1 MPRFAYAARG
11 ADGKNV
17 NGTISAK
24 SSEEAASKLR
34 QKGLSVMELQEKAGF
49 DLAALAA
56 GSVKTQDLV
65 LFTRTF
71 VTMLEA
77 GLPIV
82 QALDILREQQTNKAF
97 QNALAAIKDSVE
109 QGATLAD
116 SMRRQPKVFDDLYCN
131 LVEAGE
137 AGGVLD
143 TVLNRLAVFLEK
155 QAKIVKEV
163 KGAMTY
169 PIISLIIAFA
179 CVAIM
184 LVKVIPTFEK
194 MFADMGRELPGLTV
208 MVINLSHWM
217 QDNLWTVLGII
228 AGFIVF
234 FKIITLFEQ
243 VNYVLDFV
251 KLKIPLIGNLIHKTA
266 LTRFNQT
273 LGTLLASGVPIVD
286 SLQICKGVVGNRIIA
301 QDVDLAIEG
310 IREGKPFVEPLSESK
325 YFPQMMIQMVE
336 VGESTGRLDQML
348 ERVSAFY
355 EEQVE
360 AAVEAIT
367 SAIEPLM
374 MVFLGGIVGTLLGA
388 MYLPIFSLAGGG

>member
-11 ADGKNV
+11 ADGKSV
-17 NGTISAK
+17 SGSISAK

-34 QKGLSVMELQEKAGF
+34 QKGLSVTELEEKPAF

-82 QALDILREQQTNKAF
+82 QALDILRDQQTNKLF
-97 QNALAAIKDSVE
+97 KNALQSIKDSVE

-143 TVLNRLAVFLEK
+143 TVLNRLTVFLEK

-169 PIISLIIAFA
+169 PIISLIIAFV

-208 MVINLSHWM
+208 AVINLSHWM
-217 QDNLWTVLGII
+217 QDNLWTVLGSI
-228 AGFIVF
+228 AAFVVF
-234 FKIITLFEQ
+234 FKVITTFEK

-310 IREGKPFVEPLSESK
+310 IREGKTFVEPLSESK

-367 SAIEPLM
+367 SAIEPIM

-388 MYLPIFSLAGGG
+388 MYMPIFTMAGG

>member
-1 MPRFAYAARG
+1 MPSFAYTAKG
-11 ADGKNV
+11 AGGKAV
-17 NGTISAK
+17 KGSVSGKTSEDALAK
-24 SSEEAASKLR
+24 LKK
-34 QKGLSVMELQEKAGF
+34 KGLAQIALEQKPGF
-49 DLAALAA
+49 DIEALLS
-56 GSVKTQDLV
+56 GSVKTTELV
-65 LFTRTF
+65 VFTRTF

-82 QALDILREQQTNKAF
+82 QALDILRAQQDNKTF
-97 QNALAAIKDSVE
+97 QKALQSVKETVE

-116 SMRRQPKVFDDLYCN
+116 SLRKHPKVFDSLYTN

-169 PIISLIIAFA
+169 PIISLCIAFA

-194 MFADMGRELPGLTV
+194 MFKDFGKELPGITV
-208 MVINLSHWM
+208 SVINLSHWM
-217 QDNLWTVLGII
+217 QANIGVILGAI
-228 AGFIVF
+228 AAFVIA
-234 FKIITLFEQ
+234 FKLLTKIEK
-243 VNYVLDFV
+243 VAYALDYAM
-251 KLKIPLIGNLIHKTA
+251 LKVPLIGNLVHKTA

-273 LGTLLASGVPIVD
+273 LGTLLGSGVPIVD
-286 SLQICKGVVGNRIIA
+286 ALEICKGVVGNRIIA
-301 QDVDLAIEG
+301 EDVTMVIEG
-310 IREGKPFVEPLSESK
+310 IREGKTFVEPMSQSK
-325 YFPQMMIQMVE
+325 YFPQMMVQMVE

-348 ERVSAFY
+348 ERVSLFY

-374 MVFLGGIVGTLLGA
+374 MVGLGGIVGTLLGA
-388 MYLPIFSLAGGG
+388 MYMPIFSIAGG

>member
-11 ADGKNV
+11 ADGKSV
-17 NGTISAK
+17 SGSISAK

-34 QKGLSVMELQEKAGF
+34 QKGLSVTELEEKPAF

-82 QALDILREQQTNKAF
+82 QALDILRDQQTNKLF
-97 QNALAAIKDSVE
+97 KNALQSIKDSVE

-143 TVLNRLAVFLEK
+143 TVLNRLTVFLEK

-169 PIISLIIAFA
+169 PIISLIIAFV
-179 CVAIM
+179 CVATM

-194 MFADMGRELPGLTV
+194 MFHDMGRELPGLTV
-208 MVINLSHWM
+208 AVINLSHWM
-217 QDNLWTVLGII
+217 QDNLWTVLGSI
-228 AGFIVF
+228 A
-234 FKIITLFEQ
+234 
-243 VNYVLDFV
+243 
-251 KLKIPLIGNLIHKTA
+251 
-266 LTRFNQT
+266 
-273 LGTLLASGVPIVD
+273 
-286 SLQICKGVVGNRIIA
+286 
-301 QDVDLAIEG
+301 
-310 IREGKPFVEPLSESK
+310 
-325 YFPQMMIQMVE
+325 
-336 VGESTGRLDQML
+336 
-348 ERVSAFY
+348 AF
-355 EEQVE
+355 
-360 AAVEAIT
+360 
-367 SAIEPLM
+367 
-374 MVFLGGIVGTLLGA
+374 
-388 MYLPIFSLAGGG
+388 